1 MKDHTCNWS
10 ISVGYARRYWAKGAA
25 MNRKILFLTL
35 VLVLLALPLAAAAR
49 PVYPAV
55 IPLQNGLTPEG
66 ITGGKGHTFYYG
78 TLTGGAIFRGN
89 YRTGDIEPLV
99 APDPSRIAVGMAFD
113 QRSGLLYVAGGF
125 FGTARVYNV
134 ADGSQ
139 VAAIQLASPPPLPPP
154 FITWIN
160 DVTITRNAVYFTDSF
175 QATIYRVPLGAAGFL
190 PDPPQVEPIPLS
202 GEFVLEPQPTPP
214 DFIINANGIVATP
227 DDRWLLIVNSFDGRL
242 YRVDPGTGYAREID
256 LGGLSVPTGDGLVLH
271 GQTLYVVQNINQISV
286 IKLAADFASGTV
298 TDILANDAFRV
309 PTTAALFG
317 NALYAVNARFDQI
330 DPFNPPPDAEF
341 EAVRVEINP

>member
-1 MKDHTCNWS
+1 
-10 ISVGYARRYWAKGAA
+10 

-35 VLVLLALPLAAAAR
+35 ALLLLTLPLAAAAR

-66 ITGGKGHTFYYG
+66 VTAGEGNTFYYG

-89 YRTGDIEPLV
+89 YRTGEIEPLV

-113 QRSGLLYVAGGF
+113 PRSGLLYVAGGF

-134 ADGSQ
+134 ADGSE
-139 VAAIQLASPPPLPPP
+139 VATIPLASPPPPLPPP
-154 FITWIN
+154 FVTWIN
-160 DVTITRNAVYFTDSF
+160 DVTVTRNAVYFTDSF
-175 QATIYRVPLGAAGFL
+175 QATIYRVPLGADGSL
-190 PDPPQVEPIPLS
+190 PDPPEVEPISL
-202 GEFVLEPQPTPP
+202 GGDFDLEPQPTPP
-214 DFIINANGIVATP
+214 DFIINANGIVAAP

-242 YRVDPGTGYAREID
+242 YRVDPGTGYAQEID
-256 LGGLSVPTGDGLVLH
+256 LGGLGVPTGDGLVLRGH
-271 GQTLYVVQNINQISV
+271 TLYVVQNINQISV

-298 TDILANDAFRV
+298 TEILTNDAFRV
-309 PTTAALFG
+309 PTTAAIFG
-317 NALYAVNARFDQI
+317 NALYAVNARFDEI